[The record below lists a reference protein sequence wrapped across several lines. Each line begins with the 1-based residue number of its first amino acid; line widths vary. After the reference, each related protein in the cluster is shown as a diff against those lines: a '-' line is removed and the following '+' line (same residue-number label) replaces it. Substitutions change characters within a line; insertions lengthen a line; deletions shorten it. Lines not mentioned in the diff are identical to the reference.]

1 MFKIGYIDDEPTQY
15 TNYAK
20 KLNRWYKDMEL
31 ILFENCSTRDDFVNK
46 IYEEQT
52 DVLLIDYKMASAY
65 GFNGTTLISYIN
77 DRVQDL
83 ECFILTAV
91 EQERI
96 TDGLVA
102 QRNRF
107 SKTVFDTEGDDPDKV
122 KAFKDFVA
130 VLRESAEVFRLRREQ
145 KINRYR
151 ELLEQKKAGT
161 LRGVEEDE
169 YLNLYQVLSSYGMV
183 EKIPKSM
190 LESKFDEELEQLI
203 RMGDAILKEYEDK
216 E

>member
-1 MFKIGYIDDEPTQY
+1 MFRIGYIDDEPTQY

-20 KLNRWYKDMEL
+20 KLKRRYPDMEL
-31 ILFENCSTRDDFVNK
+31 ILFENCRTKDEFVNK
-46 IYEEQT
+46 IYEEQA

-77 DRVQDL
+77 DQVQDL
-83 ECFILTAV
+83 ECFVLTAV

-107 SKTVFDTEGDDPDKV
+107 SKTIFDTEGDDPGKV
-122 KAFKDFVA
+122 KDFNDFVA
-130 VLRESAEVFRLRREQ
+130 VLRECAEVFRVRREQ
-145 KINRYR
+145 KVNRYR
-151 ELLEQKKAGT
+151 ELLEQKKEGK

-169 YLNLYQVLSSYGMV
+169 YLNLYRVLSSYGMV
-183 EKIPKSM
+183 EKLPKTM
-190 LESKFDEELEQLI
+190 LDSKFDEQLEQLLKT
-203 RMGDAILKEYEDK
+203 GDAILKEYEDK
-216 E
+216 K